1 MRYLHSQGIV
11 HRDLKLQNILLV
23 SKEKDSDTK
32 IGDFG
37 LSREMVRRGGDGV
50 AVTPRAGGAPDAI
63 DARASR

>member
-32 IGDFG
+32 IG
-37 LSREMVRRGGDGV
+37 
-50 AVTPRAGGAPDAI
+50 APRAQFRAI
-63 DARASR
+63 PRNSAQFLAAAAARPSL